1 MKDFHLK
8 FPQWD
13 AGNWIVGLGSYLFNN
28 SSTVHVYCDYRRKN
42 GNKLWDGY
50 KICSKAFAEKYPLIP
65 LKSNPNVKLYRI
77 PFGELETFHEEY
89 MDKEHLAKQQ
99 ATKPEQTKNKKLLNK
114 RELEYYILKQQNQS
128 ENNQSALEVAIDI
141 FCEGKKVNVFQI
153 SKNEYELEY

>member
-1 MKDFHLK
+1 
-8 FPQWD
+8 
-13 AGNWIVGLGSYLFNN
+13 
-28 SSTVHVYCDYRRKN
+28 
-42 GNKLWDGY
+42 
-50 KICSKAFAEKYPLIP
+50 
-65 LKSNPNVKLYRI
+65 
-77 PFGELETFHEEY
+77 

-99 ATKPEQTKNKKLLNK
+99 ATKPEQKVNKKLLNK